1 MILKKI
7 EKLVNGDMETQWLL
21 TEAQTSFLINYAI
34 TSLIQQGLVQVAIEA
49 AQEIKEDEAI
59 KQYLE
64 EVDPEILHKA

>member
-1 MILKKI
+1 
-7 EKLVNGDMETQWLL
+7 METQWLL

-64 EVDPEILHKA
+64 EVDPEILRKA